1 MGYTYEVT
9 IKVAF
14 DNEDDLNNMLT
25 DLERLDEEGYFAFA
39 NGADIHTEVRAN

>member
-25 DLERLDEEGYFAFA
+25 DLESFDEGGYFPT
-39 NGADIHTEVRAN
+39 GADIHTEVRAN

>member
-1 MGYTYEVT
+1 MEYTYEVT

-25 DLERLDEEGYFAFA
+25 DLERLDEEGYFPT
-39 NGADIHTEVRAN
+39 GADIKTEWKLR